1 MKKTTKKTL
10 SIVLTSS
17 LLLAGCGGEF
27 AYKRGASARDLEQAK
42 QQCQHTSSE
51 TALGQCMEQNGWI
64 YHNPQEALDDED
76 PVIQASF
83 QHDYRSAGKAVSED
97 TPAPASSVKNSS
109 NSSTVSV
116 TETGNIGTGN
126 TGPDSAAQ
134 ARKPGENT
142 AKNKAEKKVTD
153 PMDIFLVSS
162 WWKIGKGADGLKT
175 DMDQCVAKLGPA
187 HAPDMTGKT
196 AKATRGLLLCMRDLG
211 WKALQARE

>member
-1 MKKTTKKTL
+1 MKKTAKKTL
-10 SIVLTSS
+10 SIVLSSS

-51 TALGQCMEQNGWI
+51 TALGQCMEKNGWI
-64 YHNPQEALDDED
+64 YHNPQEALEDED
-76 PVIQASF
+76 PVIHASF
-83 QHDYRSAGKAVSED
+83 QHDYRSAGKVVNED
-97 TPAPASSVKNSS
+97 TPAPASSVVNSS
-109 NSSTVSV
+109 AANS
-116 TETGNIGTGN
+116 TETGNTVS
-126 TGPDSAAQ
+126 DSSVQ

-196 AKATRGLLLCMRDLG
+196 AKATRGLLLCMKDLG